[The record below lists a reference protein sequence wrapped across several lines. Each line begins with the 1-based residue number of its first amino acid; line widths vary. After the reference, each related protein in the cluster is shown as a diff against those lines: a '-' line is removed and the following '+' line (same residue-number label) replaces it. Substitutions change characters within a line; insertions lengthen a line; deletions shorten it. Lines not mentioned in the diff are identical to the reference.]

1 MPLLSLYSFA
11 GDFQGATSYTNQPT
25 SGDFEYQ
32 LTTIGATRL
41 LVAQRPDD
49 EIPFALSEIFDSA
62 SAQATVD
69 AQLGSQANRTSD
81 IHAGWVAFRDA
92 GYYSQD
98 PNRHD
103 PLHLLATLEFTF
115 HIGTPDF
122 CVDIDGSITYYID
135 FSLDGNGA
143 LQSFVDGW
151 SYEFGGGTGI
161 FGGDCGRNQANA
173 QLQAAVPGGIPQ
185 LQASL
190 DQWAAAA
197 GILAAPIR
205 NGRAAFRG
213 LYLLP
218 ADADRSP
225 SGTSDTGDN
234 VALVLLPVLTLDRF
248 LTKVLGS
255 LTFVGAKLGKAHA
268 AGHSISGT
276 VPLAQGDV
284 PFLFALAPTG
294 EPARHAGLTLAGQ
307 QPQSAAA
314 ESPLGEDAQAPAAAA
329 TAPGRTTKAAA
340 PAQRH
345 RSRH

>member
-11 GDFQGATSYTNQPT
+11 GDFQGATSYTNQPA

-41 LVAQRPDD
+41 LIAQRPDD
-49 EIPFALSEIFDSA
+49 EIPFALSEVFDSA
-62 SAQATVD
+62 QAQATVD

-81 IHAGWVAFRDA
+81 IHAGWVAYRDA
-92 GYYSQD
+92 EYYSKD

-115 HIGTPDF
+115 HSGTPDF

-143 LQSFVDGW
+143 LQAFVDGW

-161 FGGDCGRNQANA
+161 AGGDCGRNQANG
-173 QLQAAVPGGIPQ
+173 QLQTAIPGGIPQ

-190 DQWAAAA
+190 DQWTAAA

-225 SGTSDTGDN
+225 SGTTDTGDN
-234 VALVLLPVLTLDRF
+234 VALVLLPVLTLDSF
-248 LTKVLGS
+248 LTRFAGS
-255 LTFVGAKLGKAHA
+255 LAIAGARLGKVHA
-268 AGHSISGT
+268 GRSIAGT

-284 PFLFALAPTG
+284 PFLFALAPTT
-294 EPARHAGLTLAGQ
+294 EPARHAGLTQASQ
-307 QPQSAAA
+307 IPESAAA
-314 ESPLGEDAQAPAAAA
+314 EIPLGEAPLPPA
-329 TAPGRTTKAAA
+329 TDPGRGAKAAA
-340 PAQRH
+340 PTHRH